1 MDREENMK
9 LAIKWFEERCIKTHL
24 VGGTDLYVRINMIEI
39 LVADAEI
46 SYRADLQRGIE
57 DGK

>member
-1 MDREENMK
+1 MNREDTLK

-24 VGGTDLYVRINMIEI
+24 VGGTDLYVRVNMIEI

-46 SYRADLQRGIE
+46 SYRADLQKGEE
-57 DGK
+57 DDK

>member
-1 MDREENMK
+1 MEREKNMK
-9 LAIKWFEERCIKTHL
+9 LAIKWFEERCVKTHL
-24 VGGTDLYVRINMIEI
+24 VGGTDLYVRINMMEI

-46 SYRADLQRGIE
+46 NYRADLQKGIE